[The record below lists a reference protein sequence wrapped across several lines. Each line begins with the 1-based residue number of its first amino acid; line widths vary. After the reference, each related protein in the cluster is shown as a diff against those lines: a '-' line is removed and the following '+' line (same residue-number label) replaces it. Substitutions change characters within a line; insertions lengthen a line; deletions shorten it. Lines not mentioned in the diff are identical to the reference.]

1 MQQRG
6 ECPPLLVVFDSLE
19 GYCLEL
25 TTLFTYWKIVY
36 LIQSLRCCSPTLL
49 FVCMPLELVCNTA
62 LSVLVSPT
70 IHTNCESKTM
80 DSIAYTHTFSFTFLV
95 HRNDT
100 YAYIFPVSLCRL
112 MVILRIWP
120 SSPNMLG
127 MSIIWRREQTMILT
141 VLWRSSWQLT
151 LPKGWSFALTSGGT
165 FLALSVA
172 SITTHSKLFIL
183 YSKVQFAIAVLSCHL
198 KEKMC
203 VF

>member
-1 MQQRG
+1 MPSTSCGLRF
-6 ECPPLLVVFDSLE
+6 PWRVLSWTHYTIYLLE
-19 GYCLEL
+19 NCLFNSEFAVL
-25 TTLFTYWKIVY
+25 LSNFAIRVHATL
-36 LIQSLRCCSPTLL
+36 
-49 FVCMPLELVCNTA
+49 PLELVCAT
-62 LSVLVSPT
+62 LPLVFWCHPLY
-70 IHTNCESKTM
+70 TNC
-80 DSIAYTHTFSFTFLV
+80 DTHTFSFTFLV

-172 SITTHSKLFIL
+172 SITTHSKLFVL
-183 YSKVQFAIAVLSCHL
+183 YPQVQFATAVLSCHL
-198 KEKMC
+198 KERMC

>member
-49 FVCMPLELVCNTA
+49 FVCMPLELVCAT
-62 LSVLVSPT
+62 LPLVFWCHPLY
-70 IHTNCESKTM
+70 TNC
-80 DSIAYTHTFSFTFLV
+80 DTHTFSFTFLV

-172 SITTHSKLFIL
+172 SITTHSKLFVL
-183 YSKVQFAIAVLSCHL
+183 YPQVQFATAVLSCHP
-198 KEKMC
+198 KERMC